1 MAEDIFRQSQRYLA
15 DRTEKLLAE
24 AKFKKSAK
32 PVKEWLDEKDGDG
45 KFVHGVEDDDGNRVF
60 KFARPMQGID
70 GKMYSGVMLK
80 RSQGESYF
88 DPDEVL
94 EFLRHKPMSVQKR
107 AIKTITVPDLD
118 ELYVLQ
124 QESKISEVELRSLMH
139 DPEPQYALWP
149 VESKAIVEE

>member
-1 MAEDIFRQSQRYLA
+1 MAEDIFRQSQRYLF
-15 DRTEKLLAE
+15 DRTDKLLAE

-45 KFVHGVEDDDGNRVF
+45 NFVHGVEDIEGNRVF
-60 KFARPMQGID
+60 SFGRPIQGVD

-80 RSQGESYF
+80 KSAGESYF

-107 AIKTITVPDLD
+107 AIKTIVVPDLD

-124 QESKISEVELRSLMH
+124 QEGKLTEQELRGLMH
-139 DPEPQYALWP
+139 DPKPQYALWP
-149 VESKAIVEE
+149 VESKAVAEE